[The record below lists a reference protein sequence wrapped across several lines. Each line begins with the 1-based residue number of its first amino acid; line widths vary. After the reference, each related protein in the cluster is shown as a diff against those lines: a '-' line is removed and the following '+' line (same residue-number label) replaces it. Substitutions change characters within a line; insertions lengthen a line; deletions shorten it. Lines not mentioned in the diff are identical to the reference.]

1 MHSGKRPLS
10 WQWMRGAP
18 SLGRRGR
25 TWPLAEMS
33 MGAARWSQSK
43 FLRRTLSSTEAIKYY
58 FAELVHND
66 ITSPPLSGPSEIWPW
81 KVFSKSTNFPP
92 KRAKKRCFWIKKGS
106 ETAKNG
112 TNGPQNKRT
121 KNTWLFL
128 HKMRQCWLNKGRCSL
143 FYRQFVWQ
151 NWKLRIWGLPLQPF
165 VD

>member
-112 TNGPQNKRT
+112 KNGPKT
-121 KNTWLFL
+121 KGPKTPDFFSTKCVSADWTKGGVLSFIGNLFG
-128 HKMRQCWLNKGRCSL
+128 KIGS
-143 FYRQFVWQ
+143 
-151 NWKLRIWGLPLQPF
+151 
-165 VD
+165 